1 VSEDLNDSNVHQSSF
16 TNKPKGPFEKIRLNN
31 NDYDGRLDKSRLSN
45 SKDLSNRP
53 FGKVN
58 ASNMSY
64 EKNHMSK
71 DNSRA
76 NLNPFG
82 NKNKLKSN
90 ILDAGS
96 PGHNDDIYSGL
107 NELDSKEDLGVLGE
121 GKVQSEFDD

>member
-1 VSEDLNDSNVHQSSF
+1 
-16 TNKPKGPFEKIRLNN
+16 
-31 NDYDGRLDKSRLSN
+31 
-45 SKDLSNRP
+45 
-53 FGKVN
+53 
-58 ASNMSY
+58 
-64 EKNHMSK
+64 MSK

-82 NKNKLKSN
+82 NKNKLKSK

-96 PGHNDDIYSGL
+96 PGQDGDVYSGL